1 MHQFFKITGLTLA
14 IMFAG
19 IELQAQTA
27 ADFETIKT
35 RLISSVS
42 AAASFDLNKCNP
54 DGTFTSVAYP
64 ASYPTDFTGEP
75 RTHLT
80 EMYLM
85 AASYNTAG
93 DQYKNQELLN
103 AFVKAWNWWYT
114 TNPIDANWWYRS
126 IGFPNSLYPS
136 FLLMADE
143 LKTSNPDAFNTM
155 KNYLLAEWTPA
166 FYSKSLTDPDGAN
179 TSDVAYYSFASAVVA
194 GVDSIATQ
202 TADVLTKLI
211 AIQTTSKGEGI
222 HPDYSYSQHT
232 GSGRQLYLGN
242 YGKEYM
248 GGIIKF
254 LSLTDDTFYEIP
266 ADRMTIFEN
275 LFIEGVSWVAYRNMF
290 DHHQHGR
297 RVLPTDG
304 YPKSLAC
311 LGGLI
316 QLNTPQKA
324 KLQEVYDWMSRPMEE
339 NAMNVQ
345 QGNRMFWRHDYM
357 VHKGKNYFTT
367 NRMSSTRAIA
377 SETMN
382 GEGLNN
388 YYTGSGVNYIYL
400 TGQEYL
406 EFWDDMNWRRLP
418 GVTAPQKPMT
428 TTLPTVNVTGTR
440 GLNGDAFAGGTSD
453 GKTGVTGFKYNKV
466 LDNKTYNEVN
476 VTSNKSVFYLDDY
489 FVVLGSDVKAG
500 KNYGVPFTT
509 TVNQVKFKDNFI
521 VDNNGS
527 TQNLTL
533 DQTLAPAT
541 SNWAYLNNIG
551 YQFLTNTKLNF
562 EVKTVGS
569 TPVAWMAFNHGNQP
583 VSDKYA
589 YAVYPNISQ
598 EEFTGKMYQQRFV
611 VVTNTSTVQCV
622 IDTVAKIAQ
631 AVFFVAGRMDLPA
644 DNGFVQTNQPI
655 AIQLRQINDSVYVN
669 VANPYCESRNIFSLT
684 ITLSGLFTGE
694 TATMDEVNN
703 QTVITTSMPVNEF
716 QGSTVTL
723 GLKKKVVS
731 GLNNISAGDARLSI
745 YPNKLKAGTSC
756 SFISN
761 EGQKQVAVSIYRT
774 DGTLVQ
780 KQILAPDGDNRIK
793 IDTKGLSS
801 NIYILKSNSRA
812 GKIIIE

>member
-1 MHQFFKITGLTLA
+1 MHQFFKITGLALA

-19 IELQAQTA
+19 IEIQAQTA
-27 ADFETIKT
+27 ADFATIKT

-80 EMYLM
+80 EMYMM
-85 AASYNTAG
+85 ALSYNTAG
-93 DQYKNQELLN
+93 DQYKSPDLLN

-114 TNPIDANWWYRS
+114 TNPLDANWWYRS

-166 FYSKSLTDPDGAN
+166 YYAKSLTDPDGAN
-179 TSDVAYYSFASAVVA
+179 TSDVSYYTFASAVVA

-297 RVLPTDG
+297 RVMPTDG

-324 KLQEVYDWMSRPMEE
+324 KLQEVYNWMSRPMEE

-367 NRMSSTRAIA
+367 NRMSSTRVIA

-388 YYTGSGVNYIYL
+388 YYTGSSVNYIYL

-418 GVTAPQKPMT
+418 GVTAPQKPMS
-428 TTLPTVNVTGTR
+428 TTLPTVSVTGTR
-440 GLNGDAFAGGTSD
+440 GQNGDTFAGGTSD

-466 LDNKTYNEVN
+466 HNTEVN
-476 VTSNKSVFYLDDY
+476 VTASKSVFYFEDY

-500 KNYGVPFTT
+500 KTYGVPFAT
-509 TVNQVKFKDNFI
+509 TVNQVKFKDNFV

-527 TQNLTL
+527 TQSMTI

-541 SNWAYLNNIG
+541 SNWAFLNDIG
-551 YQFLTNTKLNF
+551 YQFITNTKLNF
-562 EVKTVGS
+562 EVKTVGAS
-569 TPVAWMAFNHGNQP
+569 QVAWMAFNHGNQP
-583 VSDKYA
+583 VNDKYA
-589 YAVYPNISQ
+589 YAVFPNISQ
-598 EEFTGKMYQQRFV
+598 QQLTDNINNSRFV
-611 VVTNTSTVQCV
+611 VVSNTSTVQCV
-622 IDTVAKIAQ
+622 VDTVSKITQ
-631 AVFFVAGRMDLPA
+631 VIFFVAGRINLPG
-644 DNGFVQTNQPI
+644 DMGFVETNQPI
-655 AIQLRQINDSVYVN
+655 AMQLRQINDSVYVN
-669 VANPYCESRNIFSLT
+669 VGNPYCESRNIFSLT
-684 ITLSGLFTGE
+684 ITMGGLFTGE
-694 TATMDEVNN
+694 TATMDEGNN

-716 QGSTVTL
+716 QGSTVTI

-731 GLNNISAGDARLSI
+731 GLNIIKAGDARLGI
-745 YPNKLKAGTSC
+745 YPNKLKAGTPC
-756 SFISN
+756 SFISP
-761 EGQKQVAVSIYRT
+761 EGHRQVLVSLYRT
-774 DGTLVQ
+774 DGTLAQ
-780 KQILAPDGDNRIK
+780 KQHLTPDNENRVT
-793 IDTKGLSS
+793 IDTKALTS
-801 NIYILKSNSRA
+801 NIYIIKADSRA
-812 GKIIIE
+812 GKIIVE